1 MAEMKDLNFA
11 KISARIFGKDTT
23 YSVDSGQVAK
33 FEYFVSVDDQ
43 LPGTIYISQM
53 ITFKNALV
61 DFDKLSAVSYNYG
74 KSFIPLRYMKS
85 QKQIGWSSCKMFIP
99 PHGDS
104 LKEAIQTAQHNPL
117 LMVAKIVIK
126 QKDENASSKFMVSN
140 DAGYTWKDNAA
151 EFEEMKISN
160 EGEVILGKNSKLSF
174 TTNQGGSWED
184 LNLGINGHKLKY
196 LIVGEKAAKYKFFTL
211 IYSEEWPDVGFA
223 VVDFTKLFQ
232 QKCKPTDYKVVTPG
246 VGRMH
251 SCFNGGKNFLYSKKS
266 HDLCEGSIHSLPKI
280 QPVPCNCT
288 QMDYKW

>member
-140 DAGYTWKDNAA
+140 DAGYTWKD
-151 EFEEMKISN
+151 
-160 EGEVILGKNSKLSF
+160 
-174 TTNQGGSWED
+174 GGSWED

-223 VVDFTKLFQ
+223 VVDFTKLFRMFLSYLE